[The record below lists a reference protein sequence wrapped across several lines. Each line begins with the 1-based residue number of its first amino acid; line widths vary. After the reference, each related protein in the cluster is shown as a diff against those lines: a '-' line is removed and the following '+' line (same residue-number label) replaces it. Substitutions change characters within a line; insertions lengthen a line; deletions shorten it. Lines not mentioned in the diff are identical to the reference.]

1 MKGSVKRKVRL
12 RLQIRL
18 LSLHFFL
25 TSLSCGSNFWK
36 GNRWRSQ
43 EPHDQ
48 IASLHSGLDRCA
60 DLLSGMLQV
69 DKEEP
74 STKPSKA
81 VNGGAAKPKPPT
93 GLGKKSGKKFPPT
106 TGSSLKEHRSKQVPK
121 AKYPPASQLGA
132 KKAHPPARQSHLL
145 PSPKESHPLRRS
157 APNQPLNSVLLSVT
171 QSESATHSTPPS
183 SQRPHTQTAHQP
195 VGGYHRA
202 SFNAKDVDSVPVKDT
217 DIQSETHQSVH
228 NSDKKFDAGQPYDT
242 HLDARSE
249 EKEDIGP
256 GKLRTVQYLLGELK
270 TLIAGKGSI
279 AEKLLS
285 HLELTVSSP
294 QLNSKGSDPEK
305 SADLQGLHNLN
316 AQLHRRV
323 EFLSKELK
331 ERTRQLNTE
340 SLCQVVSVP
349 EDLAATQCRLQE
361 LQVVLAEVRKC
372 LLDTKKQLRDSEA
385 ENALMKSEVETLKT
399 KLVQS
404 QQEKNELA
412 ILAQQRLERI
422 ENLRRTIRSGSILEF
437 DTVVDL
443 AISDAALKEQYDDP
457 NGATER
463 ITKYLMTLGQPEAS
477 YVSDHVH
484 MAAEREEK
492 TPDEVKMTQ
501 RETPPSR
508 PNHCDQ
514 THSEGL
520 AGVQLSEQQTEK
532 EHQKTFDSF
541 LSEGKVDTLT
551 PDCSMRSVSTFDT
564 RDEAAFRD
572 GLAALDASIATL
584 QKTIRRD
591 LSG

>member
-1 MKGSVKRKVRL
+1 MKFLSNERKCE
-12 RLQIRL
+12 
-18 LSLHFFL
+18 
-25 TSLSCGSNFWK
+25 TKGSNFWK

-60 DLLSGMLQV
+60 VLLSGMLQV

-81 VNGGAAKPKPPT
+81 VNGGAAKPKPSA

-106 TGSSLKEHRSKQVPK
+106 TGGSQKEHRSKQVPK
-121 AKYPPASQLGA
+121 AKYPPGTQVGA

-145 PSPKESHPLRRS
+145 PSPKESHPPRRS

-171 QSESATHSTPPS
+171 QSESAPHSTPPS
-183 SQRPHTQTAHQP
+183 SQRPHTQTTHQP
-195 VGGYHRA
+195 GGGDHRA
-202 SFNAKDVDSVPVKDT
+202 SFNGKDIDSVPVKDT

-228 NSDKKFDAGQPYDT
+228 NSDKKIDAGQPYDT
-242 HLDARSE
+242 HARSE
-249 EKEDIGP
+249 EEDIGP

-305 SADLQGLHNLN
+305 SADLQALHNLN
-316 AQLHRRV
+316 AQLHKRV
-323 EFLSKELK
+323 EFLNKELK
-331 ERTRQLNTE
+331 ERTRQLNIE

-349 EDLAATQCRLQE
+349 EDLAATQRRLQE

-385 ENALMKSEVETLKT
+385 ENALMKSELETLKT

-422 ENLRRTIRSGSILEF
+422 ENLKQTIRSRNISEF

-443 AISDAALKEQYDDP
+443 AVSDAALKDQYDDP

-463 ITKYLMTLGQPEAS
+463 ITKYLMTLGQPEVS
-477 YVSDHVH
+477 YVSDNVH

-520 AGVQLSEQQTEK
+520 AVVQLSEQQTEK
-532 EHQKTFDSF
+532 ERRKTFDSF

-572 GLAALDASIATL
+572 GLAALDASIASL
-584 QKTIRRD
+584 QKTIKRD

>member
-1 MKGSVKRKVRL
+1 MKGSVKRKVATSGRVTGGGAKVQQA
-12 RLQIRL
+12 RKRATFPGPEGPTY
-18 LSLHFFL
+18 SLYS
-25 TSLSCGSNFWK
+25 T
-36 GNRWRSQ
+36 
-43 EPHDQ
+43 EPNDQ
-48 IASLHSGLDRCA
+48 IASLHLGLDRCA
-60 DLLSGMLQV
+60 VLLSGMLQV

-93 GLGKKSGKKFPPT
+93 GLGKKSGKKFPPMT
-106 TGSSLKEHRSKQVPK
+106 EHRSKQVQK

-132 KKAHPPARQSHLL
+132 KKKAPPPARQSHLL
-145 PSPKESHPLRRS
+145 PSPKESHPLRRP

-171 QSESATHSTPPS
+171 QSESVTHFIPTS
-183 SQRPHTQTAHQP
+183 SQRPHTQTAHQT
-195 VGGYHRA
+195 VGSYHRA
-202 SFNAKDVDSVPVKDT
+202 SFNGKDVDSVPVKDT
-217 DIQSETHQSVH
+217 DILSETHQSVP
-228 NSDKKFDAGQPYDT
+228 NSDKKFEAGQPYDT

-249 EKEDIGP
+249 EDIGP

-294 QLNSKGSDPEK
+294 HLNSKGSDPEK
-305 SADLQGLHNLN
+305 SADLQALRNLN
-316 AQLHRRV
+316 AQLHGRV
-323 EFLSKELK
+323 EFLNKELK
-331 ERTRQLNTE
+331 ERTRQLNIE

-361 LQVVLAEVRKC
+361 VQVVLAEVRKC
-372 LLDTKKQLRDSEA
+372 LLDTKKQLRESEA
-385 ENALMKSEVETLKT
+385 ENALMKSELETLKT

-404 QQEKNELA
+404 QQEKNDLA

-422 ENLRRTIRSGSILEF
+422 EKLKRTIRSGNISEF

-443 AISDAALKEQYDDP
+443 AMSDAALKEQYDDP

-477 YVSDHVH
+477 YVSDNVH
-484 MAAEREEK
+484 MAAEKEEK
-492 TPDEVKMTQ
+492 TPDEVRMTQ

-514 THSEGL
+514 THGEGL
-520 AGVQLSEQQTEK
+520 AGVQFSEQQTEK
-532 EHQKTFDSF
+532 ERQKTFDSF
-541 LSEGKVDTLT
+541 LSEDKVDTLT

-572 GLAALDASIATL
+572 GLAALDASIASL
-584 QKTIRRD
+584 QKTIKRD